1 MKKTAIALALAGSM
15 GVGAAQAAF
24 LMPGSSGTITVTTG
38 CFTFGVCAVDGVGP
52 DDITDNAILVNG
64 IGSGIAADG
73 VRGIMN
79 FTVGMDGNSISLTSF
94 NMDTYTGTAGG
105 DFATRMVNT
114 ASAGGVINDNG
125 SMSLDLTGRT
135 GIAQFF
141 IATLGEQPWNLD
153 THTVALAPGCAPGT
167 GSYTLFTTGSSTNL
181 NCATGLPN
189 ATIMG
194 SALVGGGG
202 TWTGTIVS
210 AGNVGG
216 PQWNFFDG
224 TPYTEI
230 FNITVTGIEAPTA
243 VPVPAAVWLFGSGL
257 LGLVG
262 IARRKKKA

>member
-24 LMPGSSGTITVTTG
+24 LAPGSVGTITVTTG
-38 CFTFGVCAVDGVGP
+38 CFTFGTCAVDGVGP
-52 DDITDNAILVNG
+52 DDITDNAILVGG

-79 FTVGMDGNSISLTSF
+79 FTVGLDGNSISLTSF

-105 DFATRMVNT
+105 SFATRMVNT
-114 ASAGGVINDNG
+114 ASADGNIANNG
-125 SMSLDLTGRT
+125 SMTLDLTGRT
-135 GIAQFF
+135 GIAEYF
-141 IATLGEQPWNLD
+141 IGSLGEQPWNLD
-153 THTVALAPGCAPGT
+153 THTAKPFCPGT
-167 GSYTLFTTGSSTNL
+167 GGYTLFTTGSSTAL
-181 NCATGLPN
+181 DCATG
-189 ATIMG
+189 ATAVSLNG
-194 SALVGGGG
+194 SALAGGGG

-210 AGNVGG
+210 AGNVGNSWG
-216 PQWNFFDG
+216 FFDG
-224 TPYTEI
+224 TPYSEI